1 MNTLNACPCCSEPLL
16 KHARHGHIY
25 WFCSHCRQEMPNLSS
40 VLSNP
45 QSQPSLG
52 RIETALKLIS

>member
-40 VLSNP
+40 VFSEP
-45 QSQPSLG
+45 QPQPSLG
-52 RIETALKLIS
+52 GIEKALKLVS